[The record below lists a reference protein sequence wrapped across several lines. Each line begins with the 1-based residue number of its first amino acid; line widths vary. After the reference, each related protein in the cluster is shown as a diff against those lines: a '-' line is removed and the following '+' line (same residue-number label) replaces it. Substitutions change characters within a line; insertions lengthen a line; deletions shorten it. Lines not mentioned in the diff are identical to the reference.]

1 MEQDFTGYE
10 YKRIKVSG
18 KQAALYL
25 DAYECFGWQ
34 MDERLSDLS
43 GDGLLTLQL
52 KRDRKL
58 MNRMELTR
66 LQRNFEGCMEEITML
81 EQEKTRTATA
91 VSIAVGIVG
100 MAFLA
105 GSTFA
110 VTASEPIILL
120 CILLAIPGFAGWI
133 LPYFLYRHIVRK
145 KTEDILP
152 MIEKKHDEIGE
163 LMKKGHALL

>member
-18 KQAALYL
+18 EQAALYL

-34 MDERLSDLS
+34 MDERISDLS
-43 GDGLLTLQL
+43 GDGFSLLQL
-52 KRDRKL
+52 KRDRKI

-66 LQRNFEGCMEEITML
+66 LQRNFEGCMEEIAML
-81 EQEKTRTATA
+81 EKEKTRTATI
-91 VSIAVGIVG
+91 VSVAVGIVG
-100 MAFLA
+100 TAFLA
-105 GSTFA
+105 GAVFA
-110 VTASEPIILL
+110 VTAAQPMILL
-120 CILLAIPGFAGWI
+120 CILLAVPGFSGWI

-152 MIEKKHDEIGE
+152 MIEKKHDEIRE